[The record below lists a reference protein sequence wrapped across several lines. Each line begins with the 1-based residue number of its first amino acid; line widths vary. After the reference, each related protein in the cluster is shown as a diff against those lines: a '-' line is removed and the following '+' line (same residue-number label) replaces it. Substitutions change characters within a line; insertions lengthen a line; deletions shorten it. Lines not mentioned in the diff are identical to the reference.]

1 MKKSIAEV
9 IIHADKL
16 AGACENFD
24 IDNARPLSHE
34 ESLIMHAEV
43 EQGISDEE
51 ILDAFTQ
58 ARELGAT
65 WEQIGKS
72 FGLTAELAED
82 KDSALISERG

>member
-1 MKKSIAEV
+1 MKRSIAEI

-16 AGACENFD
+16 AEACENFD

-43 EQGISDEE
+43 ERGVSDEE
-51 ILDAFTQ
+51 ILAGFKQ
-58 ARELGAT
+58 ARALGAT

-72 FGLTAELAED
+72 FGLTAELAQV
-82 KDSALISERG
+82 KYSALISERG

>member
-16 AGACENFD
+16 AEACENFD
-24 IDNARPLSHE
+24 LDNARPLSPE

-43 EQGISDEE
+43 EQGIGDEE

-72 FGLTAELAED
+72 FGLTAELAQD
-82 KDSALISERG
+82 KYSALISERG

>member
-1 MKKSIAEV
+1 MKRSIAEI

-16 AGACENFD
+16 AEACENFD

-43 EQGISDEE
+43 ERGVSDEE
-51 ILDAFTQ
+51 ILAGFKQ
-58 ARELGAT
+58 ARALGAT

-72 FGLTAELAED
+72 FGLTAELAQD
-82 KDSALISERG
+82 KYSALNSERG

>member
-1 MKKSIAEV
+1 MKRSIAEI

-16 AGACENFD
+16 AEACENFD

-43 EQGISDEE
+43 ERGVSDEE
-51 ILDAFTQ
+51 ILAGFKQ
-58 ARELGAT
+58 ARALGAT

-72 FGLTAELAED
+72 FGLTAELA
-82 KDSALISERG
+82 KTNTQH

>member
-1 MKKSIAEV
+1 MKRSIAEI
-9 IIHADKL
+9 IIHTDKL

-34 ESLIMHAEV
+34 ESLIVHVEV

-51 ILDAFTQ
+51 ILAAFKQ
-58 ARELGAT
+58 ARALGAT

-72 FGLTAELAED
+72 FGLTAVLAHD
-82 KDSALISERG
+82 RFSALISERG

>member
-1 MKKSIAEV
+1 MKKSIAEI

-16 AGACENFD
+16 AEACENFD
-24 IDNARPLSHE
+24 IDNARPLSNE

-72 FGLTAELAED
+72 FGLTAELAQD
-82 KDSALISERG
+82 KYSALISERG

>member
-1 MKKSIAEV
+1 MKRSIAEI

-16 AGACENFD
+16 AEACENFD

-43 EQGISDEE
+43 ERGVSDEE
-51 ILDAFTQ
+51 ILAGFKQ
-58 ARELGAT
+58 ARALGAT

-72 FGLTAELAED
+72 FGLTAELAQD
-82 KDSALISERG
+82 KYSALISERG

>member
-1 MKKSIAEV
+1 MKKSIAE
-9 IIHADKL
+9 IIINADKL
-16 AGACENFD
+16 AEACENFD

-43 EQGISDEE
+43 EQVISDEE

-58 ARELGAT
+58 ARALGAT

-72 FGLTAELAED
+72 FGLTAELAQS
-82 KDSALISERG
+82 KYSALISQRR

>member
-1 MKKSIAEV
+1 MKKSIAE
-9 IIHADKL
+9 IIINADKL
-16 AGACENFD
+16 AEACENFD

-43 EQGISDEE
+43 EQVISDEE

-58 ARELGAT
+58 ARALGAT

-72 FGLTAELAED
+72 FGLTAELAQS
-82 KDSALISERG
+82 KYSAIISRRR

>member
-1 MKKSIAEV
+1 MKKSIAEI

-16 AGACENFD
+16 AEACESFD
-24 IDNARPLSHE
+24 IDNSRPLSNE

-58 ARELGAT
+58 ARALGAT
-65 WEQIGKS
+65 WEQIGRS
-72 FGLTAELAED
+72 FGLTAELAQN
-82 KDSALISERG
+82 KYTALISERG

>member
-1 MKKSIAEV
+1 MKKSIAEI

-16 AGACENFD
+16 AEACENFD
-24 IDNARPLSHE
+24 IDNARPLSNE

-58 ARELGAT
+58 ARALGAT

-72 FGLTAELAED
+72 FGLTAELAQS
-82 KDSALISERG
+82 KYSALISQRR